1 MRLSTELRL
10 PLTGLTGFE
19 TPLGEEEQAIQQTV
33 HRFARDVLRPLGEEL
48 DKMSAE
54 QVVAPGSPYYS
65 VFAEAAK
72 LGLDR
77 QTVGKWR
84 RRFMEQ
90 RVAGLHDEPRSGAPR
105 TACRDA
111 PGQHDRRARK
121 PAAARP
127 MPQVA

>member
-1 MRLSTELRL
+1 MKLSSELKL

-19 TPLGEEEQAIQQTV
+19 TPLGEEERAIQETV

-72 LGLDR
+72 LGLDPELLAQLPVETAR
-77 QTVGKWR
+77 KWAGAMPGWAYRSRRPRFQWRWR
-84 RRFMEQ
+84 RPLAIRNSSICARAESA
-90 RVAGLHDEPRSGAPR
+90 AG
-105 TACRDA
+105 
-111 PGQHDRRARK
+111 
-121 PAAARP
+121 
-127 MPQVA
+127 